1 MATKEEQLK
10 LLKKTVGK
18 TMEKTPVNKGAM
30 MLAASPK
37 AIAGLKAFAKTPA
50 AKILGRAIPG
60 FSVVSVLA
68 GVANFIKKKDDNTRA
83 MSPGPK
89 KKRSK
94 AKSDREKAVFE
105 RKKRNI
111 QANKEVRSIKETR
124 AIKKAKDE
132 KAAATRESFRG
143 KTGKRNVIKNKFGDI
158 LKTKDGKVVRPSTE
172 AQRKARLKL
181 RREQGK

>member
-1 MATKEEQLK
+1 M
-10 LLKKTVGK
+10 KKGSALSK
-18 TMEKTPVNKGAM
+18 
-30 MLAASPK
+30 
-37 AIAGLKAFAKTPA
+37 F
-50 AKILGRAIPG
+50 
-60 FSVVSVLA
+60 LA
-68 GVANFIKKKDDNTRA
+68 GQKDKDLPRA

-89 KKRSK
+89 KKMSK